1 MNPLSTDLNPA
12 GLNPKELSPIKQ
24 TLLQYFGF
32 SEFRLGQEPVIN
44 AVVSGR
50 SSAAIFPTGSGKSL
64 CYQLPALHMPNLTLV
79 ISPLLALMQDQI
91 SFLNSKNIPAASID
105 SSLSR
110 EQVNQ
115 IMQDVR
121 AGHIKILMVAVERL
135 KNERFR
141 HFLQSIAISLLVVD
155 EAHCISEWGHNFRPD
170 YLKLPQYQKDFNIPQ
185 ALLLT
190 ATATPQVIEDM
201 ANKFNIQREDV
212 TATGFYRPNL
222 DLSVEAVSDKNKLF
236 FLENWLLH
244 EARYKPAFNHNIRDK
259 KDRTASIEP
268 TIVYVTLQQS
278 AEVVAGSLAKAGFN
292 AKAYHAGM
300 NSEIR
305 QVIQSD
311 FMAGNTDIIVATIAF
326 GMGIDKSNIR
336 HVVHY
341 DLPKSI
347 ENYSQEIGRAGRD
360 GQKSDCLVLVNRD
373 NISVL
378 ENFIYGD
385 TPEYAGIEHVLQ
397 DINQNKQNGKWEFQ
411 LYTLSMEANIR
422 QLPLKTLLVYLE
434 IQGLIQ
440 PMYSYF
446 AEYKF
451 KLLVDEQVLLSQ
463 FNGERLSF
471 VQAILQYSQR
481 AKTWWTAD
489 IDAICQQY
497 KTDNAINDRARVVK
511 ALEYF
516 DEKGWIELQAKQIT
530 EVYRVNVEQINVA
543 QQSQNLTSYFE
554 QKQQGEVAKIH
565 NMLQMFEQNKCI
577 THQLATYFGD
587 NQVPLQCGHC
597 SVCAGH
603 QVIIPQPVGRV
614 PLEQTRVHQLAKEFV
629 DHYYAKFSSQPSLV
643 LTTRFLCGITTPIF
657 TKLKARSI
665 NGFGQLA
672 EYPYAEIQQ
681 MLSTNI

>member
-1 MNPLSTDLNPA
+1 MTPTS
-12 GLNPKELSPIKQ
+12 IKQ
-24 TLLQYFGF
+24 TLQQYFGF
-32 SEFRLGQEPVIN
+32 SEFRLGQEPVIS
-44 AVVSGR
+44 AVVNGR
-50 SSAAIFPTGSGKSL
+50 SAAAIFPTGSGKSL

-141 HFLQSIAISLLVVD
+141 NFLQSVAISLLVVD

-170 YLKLPQYQKDFNIPQ
+170 YLKLPQYQRDFHIPQ

-201 ANKFNIQREDV
+201 ASKFNIQREDI

-222 DLSVEAVSDKNKLF
+222 NLSVEAVSDKNKLF

-244 EARYKPAFNHNIRDK
+244 EARYKPAFKHNLRDK
-259 KDRTASIEP
+259 KDKTASIEP
-268 TIVYVTLQQS
+268 SIVYVTLQHS
-278 AEVVAGSLAKAGFN
+278 AEIVAASLAKAGFN
-292 AKAYHAGM
+292 VKAYHAGM
-300 NSEIR
+300 NSDLR
-305 QVIQSD
+305 QSIQTD

-385 TPEYAGIEHVLQ
+385 TPEYAGIEYVLQ

-411 LYTLSMEANIR
+411 LYSLSMDSNIR

-451 KLLVDEQVLLSQ
+451 KLLVDEQTLISN
-463 FNGERLSF
+463 FNGERLAF

-497 KTDNAINDRARVVK
+497 KTDNASNDRARVIT

-530 EVYRVNVEQINVA
+530 EVYRVNVDQINVA
-543 QQSQNLTSYFE
+543 QQSQDLSRYFD

-565 NMLQMFEQNKCI
+565 NMLHMFEQDKCI
-577 THQLATYFGD
+577 TYQLATYFGD
-587 NQVPLQCGHC
+587 DQVPQQCGHC

-603 QVIIPQPVGRV
+603 KVIMPEPATKSALNQQQVHDLVS
-614 PLEQTRVHQLAKEFV
+614 EFV
-629 DHYYAKFSSQPSLV
+629 QHYYAKYNQQPSAV
-643 LTTRFLCGITTPIF
+643 LQTRFLCGITTPVF
-657 TKLKARSI
+657 TKLKARSVS
-665 NGFGQLA
+665 GFGQLA

-681 MLSTNI
+681 MLGN

>member
-1 MNPLSTDLNPA
+1 MHVMTPTS
-12 GLNPKELSPIKQ
+12 IKQ
-24 TLLQYFGF
+24 TLQQYFGF
-32 SEFRLGQEPVIN
+32 SEFRLGQEPVIS

-50 SSAAIFPTGSGKSL
+50 SAAAIFPTGSGKSL

-141 HFLQSIAISLLVVD
+141 NFLQSVAISLLVVD

-170 YLKLPQYQKDFNIPQ
+170 YLKLPQYQRDFHIPQ
-185 ALLLT
+185 TLLLT

-201 ANKFNIQREDV
+201 ASKFNIQREDI

-222 DLSVEAVSDKNKLF
+222 NLSVEAVSDKNKLF

-244 EARYKPAFNHNIRDK
+244 EARYKPSFKHNIRDK
-259 KDRTASIEP
+259 KDKTASIDP

-278 AEVVAGSLAKAGFN
+278 AEIVAASLVKAGFN

-300 NSEIR
+300 NSDVR

-360 GQKSDCLVLVNRD
+360 GEKSDCLVLVNRD

-451 KLLVDEQVLLSQ
+451 KLLVDEQTLISN
-463 FNGERLSF
+463 FNGERLAF

-497 KTDNAINDRARVVK
+497 KTDNASNDRARVIT

-530 EVYRVNVEQINVA
+530 EVYRVNVDQINVA
-543 QQSQNLTSYFE
+543 QQSQNLTHYFE

-587 NQVPLQCGHC
+587 HNVPTQCGHC

-603 QVIIPQPVGRV
+603 QVIIPQPVVRS
-614 PLEQTRVHQLAKEFV
+614 PLEQQRVHQLAKAFV
-629 DHYYAKFSSQPSLV
+629 EHYYAKFSSQPSLV

-672 EYPYAEIQQ
+672 EYPYAEIHQ
-681 MLSTNI
+681 MLGN